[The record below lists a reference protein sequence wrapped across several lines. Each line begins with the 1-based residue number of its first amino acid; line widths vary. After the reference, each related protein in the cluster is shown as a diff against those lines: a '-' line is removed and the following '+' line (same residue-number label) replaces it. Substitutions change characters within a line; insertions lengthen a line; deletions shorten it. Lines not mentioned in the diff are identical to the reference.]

1 MGRPMFPVPMNPTV
15 SWDIRGPSGARC
27 LVWPATSRT
36 TLHGVESRARES
48 RNGRC
53 SSRERDAASEYSLPE
68 GYLTRFLFR
77 QIVTRIEPLAATA
90 FTRRTCTMSA
100 SLTRAL
106 GAFVSEL
113 RLSAIPAEAL
123 RVVHTGFADCVGT
136 MIAGSVEE
144 APNILYKTL
153 SPPPGDA
160 SLYLTGPRVP
170 APEAAWINGVA
181 AHALDY
187 DDVALR
193 GHPSAVLVPAILAEG
208 ESLGASGAQMATA
221 YVAGY
226 EVWADLERRDPAQH
240 HEKGW
245 HPTGI
250 FGAIGAAA
258 ACASLR
264 GLDADRATQ
273 AIALGASQSAG
284 LMANFGTMTKP
295 FHAGKSAHAGVMAAR
310 LAVAGFTASAD
321 ALEHP
326 QGFLAAVSPRGEVDR
341 AADSGAGRD
350 WRILTLGLS
359 VKKYPLCYCTHRALD
374 GALDLLAAQPVAA
387 GDVKS
392 VVVSTSRRN
401 STILRNSRPQTGL
414 EAKFSMQFAMASAIV
429 ARRAGLDELTDAFVQ
444 RPDVQGLLR
453 KVVVEPDDRPDP
465 KRSGAAPWDLVVIET
480 VDGRR
485 LESARVTD
493 ERGSPELPL
502 TTEELWAKFERCL
515 AVGNPKLQARGVFEA
530 LMALERQPDVRA
542 LAGMRAAT

>member
-1 MGRPMFPVPMNPTV
+1 M
-15 SWDIRGPSGARC
+15 
-27 LVWPATSRT
+27 
-36 TLHGVESRARES
+36 
-48 RNGRC
+48 
-53 SSRERDAASEYSLPE
+53 SE
-68 GYLTRFLFR
+68 T
-77 QIVTRIEPLAATA
+77 
-90 FTRRTCTMSA
+90 
-100 SLTRAL
+100 LTRAL
-106 GAFVSEL
+106 GAFVSKL
-113 RLSAIPAEAL
+113 RLQAIPAEAL
-123 RVVHTGFADCVGT
+123 GVVHTGFADCVGT

-144 APNILYKTL
+144 APNILHKTL
-153 SPPPGDA
+153 APPAGDA

-208 ESLGASGAQMATA
+208 EALRASGAQMAAA

-226 EVWADLERRDPAQH
+226 EVWADLERRDPHQH

-264 GLDADRATQ
+264 GLDPDKATH

-310 LAVAGFTASAD
+310 LAAAGFTASPD
-321 ALEHP
+321 ALEHS
-326 QGFLAAVSPRGEVDR
+326 QGFLAAVSPKGEVDR
-341 AADSGAGRD
+341 TSPTKVGSE
-350 WRILTLGLS
+350 WRILTQGLS

-374 GALDLLAAQPVAA
+374 GMLALLAKQPVGA

-401 STILRNSRPQTGL
+401 TMVLRNSRPQTGL

-444 RPDVQGLLR
+444 RPEVQALLG
-453 KVVVEPDDRPDP
+453 KVTVEPDDRPDP

-480 VDGRR
+480 ADGRR
-485 LESARVTD
+485 LESARITD
-493 ERGSPELPL
+493 ERGSPQLPL
-502 TTEELWAKFERCL
+502 SAQELWAKFERCL
-515 AVGNPKLQARGVFEA
+515 AIGNPKLEARAVFDA
-530 LMALERQPDVRA
+530 LMAIERQPDVFAFRA
-542 LAGMRAAT
+542 MRAAA